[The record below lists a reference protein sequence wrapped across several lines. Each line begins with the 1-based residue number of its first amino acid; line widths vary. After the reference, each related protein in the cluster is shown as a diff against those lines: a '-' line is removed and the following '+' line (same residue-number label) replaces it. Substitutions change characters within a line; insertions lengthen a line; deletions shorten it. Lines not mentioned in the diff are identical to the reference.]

1 LIREKS
7 VVIMRA
13 RPRGCKGHEGKRGL
27 GEIEGKQGK
36 GLHRPFFCGAP
47 PNGRIKLYGTS
58 MWCDIPAKADDQSGW
73 DKWSP
78 TDKSVTE

>member
-1 LIREKS
+1 MNK
-7 VVIMRA
+7 
-13 RPRGCKGHEGKRGL
+13 EGW
-27 GEIEGKQGK
+27 EIEGKQGK

-73 DKWSP
+73 DKLSP
-78 TDKSVTE
+78 ARKRNIEDLSPERGEIPPQRS